1 MEDGRWK
8 KKKERE
14 EDRQAKEGKN
24 KKADEAAEKA
34 GYKHNQSMANN
45 DRKLKVTE

>member
-14 EDRQAKEGKN
+14 EDRQTKEGKN
-24 KKADEAAEKA
+24 KKADEAAENA